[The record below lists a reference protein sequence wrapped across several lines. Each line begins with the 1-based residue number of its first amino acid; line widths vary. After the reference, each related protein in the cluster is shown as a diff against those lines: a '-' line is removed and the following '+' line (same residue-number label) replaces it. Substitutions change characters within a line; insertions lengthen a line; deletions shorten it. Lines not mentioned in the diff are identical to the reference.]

1 MQFSNIIILN
11 NHHITH
17 RFLVLKP
24 NSKKAS
30 TSNLLQKLIKTDNL
44 GEFLH
49 DYADEFSIP
58 PFHEYIT
65 KTCLEKQLIPE
76 QVINKSAIERTY
88 GHQLFNGTRKPSR
101 DKALQLAFGMEL
113 NLEET
118 EYLLIVAK
126 KSQLYPKIKRDA
138 AIIYCLNN
146 RLDIYETQS
155 LLESL
160 GISILGEAS

>member
-1 MQFSNIIILN
+1 M
-11 NHHITH
+11 
-17 RFLVLKP
+17 KP
-24 NSKKAS
+24 NSRQAS
-30 TSNLLQKLIKTDNL
+30 TSNLLQKLIKTDDL
-44 GEFLH
+44 GEFLSN
-49 DYADEFSIP
+49 YAEEFSIP
-58 PFHEYIT
+58 PFHEFIT
-65 KTCLEKQLIPE
+65 KTCQEKHLIPE

-113 NLEET
+113 TLDET

-126 KSQLYPKIKRDA
+126 KSQLYAKIKRDA

-146 RLDIYETQS
+146 KLDIYETQS

-160 GISILGEAS
+160 DITILGEA

>member
-1 MQFSNIIILN
+1 M
-11 NHHITH
+11 
-17 RFLVLKP
+17 KP
-24 NSKKAS
+24 NNRQAS
-30 TSNLLQKLIKTDNL
+30 TSNLLQKLIKTDDL
-44 GEFLH
+44 GEFLQN
-49 DYADEFSIP
+49 YAEEFSIP
-58 PFHEYIT
+58 PFHDFIT
-65 KTCLEKQLIPE
+65 KTCKEKQLIPE
-76 QVINKSAIERTY
+76 QVINRSAIERTY

-113 NLEET
+113 TLDET

-146 RLDIYETQS
+146 KMDIYETQS

-160 GISILGEAS
+160 GITILGEA